1 MTTTADQIRQ
11 WRGPAIL
18 SFGFRPMFLLAALWA
33 TGAMGLWVA
42 MLAGTLTLP
51 SRFDPVTWH
60 AHEFLFGYLSAV
72 IAGFLLTAVPN
83 WTGRLPVVGWRLAGL
98 ALLWVAGRV
107 AVAWSSHLPFWLV
120 VVADVAFLGVLGLVV
135 LREIVV
141 GKNWKNLPVLGIV
154 DVLIIA
160 NLLFYLD
167 FARGE
172 AAAQG
177 VGLRLGL
184 AAALVLVAVIGG
196 KIIPSFTRNWLAKHN
211 ATQMPTLPM
220 QQFDKATILATIT
233 ALLGWVFAPTHALTG
248 VALAVIALLH
258 IARLAR
264 WQGFAAWSEPLVWVL
279 HAAYAFIPLGAA
291 AMATA
296 IFAPHVLSN
305 AAALHVWTAGALG
318 LMTMAVMTRASLG
331 HSGRALLA
339 GWGTTLIYLALVGSV
354 AARVAADVLPDLRD
368 ALLNVAAFGWI
379 VCFAGFV
386 LVYGPM
392 LLRAKPDR
400 S

>member
-1 MTTTADQIRQ
+1 MTSTSDQMRE

-33 TGAMGLWVA
+33 MGAMAVWTA
-42 MLAGTLTLP
+42 MLAGALTLP
-51 SRFDPVTWH
+51 SQFDSVTWH

-83 WTGRLPVVGWRLAGL
+83 WTGRLPVVGWPLAGL
-98 ALLWVAGRV
+98 AMLWMAGRV
-107 AVAWSSHLPFWLV
+107 AVAWSAHLPLWLV

-135 LREIVV
+135 LREIIV

-154 DVLIIA
+154 DVIILA

-172 AAAQG
+172 NAAQG

-184 AAALVLVAVIGG
+184 AAALVLVAMIGG
-196 KIIPSFTRNWLAKHN
+196 KIIPSFTRNWLVKRKAAHL
-211 ATQMPTLPM
+211 PTPPM
-220 QQFDKATILATIT
+220 QSFDKATLLVTIA
-233 ALLGWVFAPTHALTG
+233 ALLIWVFAPYHALTG
-248 VALAVIALLH
+248 VALGAIALLH
-258 IARLAR
+258 IVRLGR
-264 WQGFAAWSEPLVWVL
+264 WQGLAAWPEPLVWVL

-291 AMATA
+291 AMAIA
-296 IFAPHVLSN
+296 ILAPHTLSQ

-318 LMTMAVMTRASLG
+318 LMTVAVMTRASLG
-331 HSGRALLA
+331 HSGRTLLA
-339 GWGTTLIYLALVGSV
+339 GWGTTAIYLALMVSV
-354 AARVAADVLPDLRD
+354 AARVAADLLPDLRD
-368 ALLNVAAFGWI
+368 TLLNAAALGWI
-379 VCFAGFV
+379 ACFAGFV

-392 LLRAKPDR
+392 LLRAKRDKK
-400 S
+400 